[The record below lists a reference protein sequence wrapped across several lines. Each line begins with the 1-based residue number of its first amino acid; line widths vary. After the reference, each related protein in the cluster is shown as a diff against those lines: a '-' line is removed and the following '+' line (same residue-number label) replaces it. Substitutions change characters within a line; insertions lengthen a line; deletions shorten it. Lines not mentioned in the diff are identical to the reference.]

1 MKVAA
6 VSSRGCGFRSTRAP
20 SHHDPGAIELAL
32 AADGAVDIPTL
43 RSLDSQLGGDGMTI
57 GAVQDSAEGSA
68 GQPAYARFMP
78 RLRALY
84 IDAIIMMVV
93 AFGILFVAV
102 TLRSDNVAR
111 VLGFTIVVSWLLY
124 EPLLVSFAGGTIGHR
139 RTNLRVVDDRTQGNV
154 GLLKSFART
163 VIKAALGW
171 VSFVTMLTTRR
182 SQAMHDLL
190 TRSTVQVRDLSLAG
204 PRLYVHERPDFAPA
218 VMPSRMR
225 RVLVIGAYVVAALV
239 LLVVLELFLLQSSF
253 VSDRC
258 ISTDRCTFREKMMSG
273 MPVVVWLAVCV
284 LSVGLGWRGRLF
296 GCRAARV

>member
-1 MKVAA
+1 M
-6 VSSRGCGFRSTRAP
+6 SI
-20 SHHDPGAIELAL
+20 D
-32 AADGAVDIPTL
+32 
-43 RSLDSQLGGDGMTI
+43 
-57 GAVQDSAEGSA
+57 AVQDGVQGSV
-68 GQPAYARFMP
+68 GEPAYARFMP

-93 AFGILFVAV
+93 AFGVLFVAV
-102 TLRSDNVAR
+102 TLRSDNIAR

-163 VIKAALGW
+163 IIKAALGW
-171 VSFVTMLTTRR
+171 VSFLTMLTTRR

-190 TRSTVQVRDLSLAG
+190 TRSTVQVRDLATAG
-204 PRLYVHERPDFAPA
+204 PKLYVHERQDFAPA
-218 VMPSRMR
+218 AMPSRAR
-225 RVLVIGAYVVAALV
+225 RIIVIGAYVAGSFMLCS
-239 LLVVLELFLLQSSF
+239 LLFILLIQNGF

-258 ISTDRCTFREKMMSG
+258 IGTDQCSRRDDIMIG
-273 MPVVVWLAVCV
+273 WPLVAWLAICV
-284 LSVGLGWRGRLF
+284 LCVGFGWRGRLF